1 MDTVLWIAQVLLALG
16 FLSIGYSHAFN
27 SEKMKVQR
35 GMHWIDAL
43 PRWLMIFIGV
53 SEMAGGL
60 GAVMPALTG
69 IYPWLTPLAASLLAL
84 VMLLAFVFHVV
95 LREYPNLSINTI
107 LFILAAFV
115 AYGRF
120 VLLPI

>member
-1 MDTVLWIAQVLLALG
+1 MNTVLWIAQVLLALG
-16 FLSIGYSHAFN
+16 FLSIGYNHAFN

-35 GMHWIDAL
+35 GMQWIDAL

-69 IYPWLTPLAASLLAL
+69 IYPWLTPLAACLLAL

-95 LREYPNLSINTI
+95 LREYPNLAINTI